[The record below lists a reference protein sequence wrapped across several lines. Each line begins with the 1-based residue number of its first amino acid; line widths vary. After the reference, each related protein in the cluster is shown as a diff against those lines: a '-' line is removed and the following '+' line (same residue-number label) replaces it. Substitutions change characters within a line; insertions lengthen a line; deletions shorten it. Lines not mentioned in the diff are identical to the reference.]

1 MAVYYK
7 TQVTLEFLST
17 VPLVNNPDSMHSM
30 IASGQAIHRALPINH
45 SKGVTPTSPHIE
57 RSERELLNGS
67 RQFNFSS
74 GLWAKPIHR
83 VISAAPA
90 AIDLATLDA
99 ALAGYDAERSGPFRA
114 QVDLVEAAGT

>member
-30 IASGQAIHRALPINH
+30 IASGQA
-45 SKGVTPTSPHIE
+45 
-57 RSERELLNGS
+57 
-67 RQFNFSS
+67 
-74 GLWAKPIHR
+74 IHR